1 MQRKLPKYSKKYRL
15 KVKKMNKDEMEYQK
29 WVYCPVCGNKT
40 RVRLRK
46 DTVLLHFPLFCPK
59 CKKESLIDAEGFT
72 VRLIGCK
79 SMQKKLPVA
88 SPVDEK

>member
-1 MQRKLPKYSKKYRL
+1 MKSIIT
-15 KVKKMNKDEMEYQK
+15 DK
-29 WVYCPVCGNKT
+29 WILCPECKAKT
-40 RVRLRK
+40 R
-46 DTVLLHFPLFCPK
+46 TQVLENTELKNFPLFCPK